1 MERIKGGDAVNL
13 ESDVLGKIALK
24 LLAGRLPGGVSALT
38 WDDLRG
44 FSQAGP

>member
-1 MERIKGGDAVNL
+1 MGDPVNL

-24 LLAGRLPGGVSALT
+24 LLAGKLPGGVASLT

-44 FSQAGP
+44 LSAET